1 MKRFLS
7 GVGLTLVLLTSL
19 AATAFAQET
28 QAPSPQG
35 NPEKAQ
41 KHRRMGGPH
50 GPRMGRRAHGLKG
63 LRQLDLSDAQRQ
75 QIRSIHESVRKR
87 TEAQRNE
94 LRQLLGA
101 KRQGGAMTAEQEA
114 RARQLRDELRQ
125 TGEAV
130 HGEVLAVLTAEQRTR
145 LEQLREE
152 HKERRGEFRNRRGQ
166 TRDDDQQ

>member
-19 AATAFAQET
+19 AATAFAQ
-28 QAPSPQG
+28 QPPQQSPPPV
-35 NPEKAQ
+35 NPEKAE
-41 KHRRMGGPH
+41 KHRRMGRGH
-50 GPRMGRRAHGLKG
+50 GPRMREHGMKA

-75 QIRSIHESVRKR
+75 QIRSIHEGVRKR

-94 LRQLLGA
+94 LRQLLGV
-101 KRQGGAMTAEQEA
+101 KRQGGTLTAAQEA

-125 TGEAV
+125 SGEAV
-130 HGEVLAVLTAEQRTR
+130 HGEVLAVLTAAQRTR
-145 LEQLREE
+145 LEQLRQE
-152 HKERRGEFRNRRGQ
+152 HKERRGERHDRRGQ